1 MSFSWP
7 SIVAILYY
15 SATDQQKKKK
25 KKAEYTRG
33 DFWHY
38 QRTETHHI
46 TICIAVTPRN
56 ASQVKALNQHGVK
69 SLSSKKLI
77 IQV

>member
-25 KKAEYTRG
+25 KQSIQEEISDTTKELKP
-33 DFWHY
+33 
-38 QRTETHHI
+38 
-46 TICIAVTPRN
+46 TISPF
-56 ASQVKALNQHGVK
+56 ALLSRLEMLAK
-69 SLSSKKLI
+69 SKH
-77 IQV
+77 